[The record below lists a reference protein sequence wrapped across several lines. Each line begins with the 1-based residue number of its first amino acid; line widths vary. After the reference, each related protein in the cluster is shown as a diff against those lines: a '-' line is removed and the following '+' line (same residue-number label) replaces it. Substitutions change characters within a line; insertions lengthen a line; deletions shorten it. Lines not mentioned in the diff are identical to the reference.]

1 MLRPSPTISHGA
13 PLMKS
18 RSLRLGGAAACLA
31 FASCAAVAAPP
42 APMLGFSPADAE
54 AQRALEAKFD
64 AALSPA
70 EISARLK
77 LMSAEAN
84 QVGSPH
90 DKANAEF
97 TLAQYKAWG

>member
-13 PLMKS
+13 PLMNS
-18 RSLRLGGAAACLA
+18 RSLRLGGAVACLA
-31 FASCAAVAAPP
+31 FASCGALAAPP

-54 AQRALEAKFD
+54 AQRALEARFD
-64 AALSPA
+64 AGLSA
-70 EISARLK
+70 GDISARLK
-77 LMSAEAN
+77 LMAAETN

-97 TLAQYKAWG
+97 TLA